1 MHRIRFDPI
10 PGGEGQIDSACVAK
24 GRINPAGEWQV
35 LSEPPAYRAVEGPQ
49 DRPSPDPPRLAGDLP
64 ARQQTSHHHG
74 SPTQLFPE
82 VFRRD
87 IQGRTKLVQPQPLS
101 NFVTGEGVAYRDLR
115 HYLDNPKYILPAL
128 EQVIKA
134 SDFTGLKTFVEGV
147 QIPPASHWDTDATDE
162 SVS

>member
-1 MHRIRFDPI
+1 MGKDKSTARAWLKAASTPLANGRCSPSLRHIAQWKVLKTVLHQTHLGSLVTFLR
-10 PGGEGQIDSACVAK
+10 DSKQATITALLLMMT
-24 GRINPAGEWQV
+24 QV
-35 LSEPPAYRAVEGPQ
+35 
-49 DRPSPDPPRLAGDLP
+49 
-64 ARQQTSHHHG
+64 
-74 SPTQLFPE
+74 FPE

-87 IQGRTKLVQPQPLS
+87 IQGRTKIVQPQQLTH
-101 NFVTGEGVAYRDLR
+101 FVTGEGVAYRELR
-115 HYLDNPKYILPAL
+115 HYLDNPKYLLPAL